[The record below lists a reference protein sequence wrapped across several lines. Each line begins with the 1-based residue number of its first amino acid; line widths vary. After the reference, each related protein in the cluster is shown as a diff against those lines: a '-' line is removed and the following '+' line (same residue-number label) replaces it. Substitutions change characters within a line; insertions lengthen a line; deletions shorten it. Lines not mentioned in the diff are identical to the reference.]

1 MLPIIGSK
9 PIQKLS
15 IPYGEYPSCLHTTL
29 ASLFSQKSSQMVPQI
44 PFTQTS
50 TLPSRSELPPP
61 LMRTEP
67 FKQIPVHSRVE
78 ITCKVQH
85 YCRIHYGY
93 TKISILFFQIFRKRY
108 SVWQA
113 HMGRFIGKGPLRVKF
128 IALNMWNKK
137 FLTKVGLLQFWVA
150 TVLRL
155 NIRILPCQKVLIKW
169 K

>member
-93 TKISILFFQIFRKRY
+93 TKISILPDFQEEIFCLASIYGLFYRKR
-108 SVWQA
+108 A
-113 HMGRFIGKGPLRVKF
+113 LRVKF
-128 IALNMWNKK
+128 IALNMWKK
-137 FLTKVGLLQFWVA
+137 KLLTKLGLLQFWVA

-155 NIRILPCQKVLIKW
+155 NIRILPCQKVLTK
-169 K
+169 